1 MSDAASRAA
10 ARKAKILARGN
21 TGLAKLAQSA
31 RGEEAQALYAD
42 DFKPSPF
49 STPQIETPPPLPPAS
64 SASASNSNPQKG
76 KPSWAPESNLSSNST
91 SSSSNARSAPTAGHS
106 NGSSNPNL
114 TAEQQAMSAQLEAM
128 MSMFGGGPPGDA
140 GTGLGPDGEM
150 PDMGRLLSQM
160 MGMGAGA
167 GGAGM
172 GDSQRLLGDLD
183 DPAGLGG
190 MGGMGGMGGLP
201 SNLFGGPG
209 SGDAGPGAGVGDM
222 PFSFPGFGGTPQR
235 KSKSEKYFP
244 IVHFISIILL
254 SIFTIVWWEPKIK
267 ASTSLINA
275 IEGDWSTRWSGL
287 NGRAFA
293 KFGNVEV
300 VPIFWAWT
308 TLELILQT
316 SRFMIFKSPPP
327 PHSLISNFLPLL
339 PPKISRPVL
348 TGSRYFS
355 LLAQTYKD
363 GCLLVFTLG
372 MTVVL
377 SQYLNGAKVF

>member
-31 RGEEAQALYAD
+31 RGDEAQALYAD
-42 DFKPSPF
+42 DFKPSPS
-49 STPQIETPPPLPPAS
+49 STPTTEAPPPIQS
-64 SASASNSNPQKG
+64 STST
-76 KPSWAPESNLSSNST
+76 ST
-91 SSSSNARSAPTAGHS
+91 SSSRNTNSTWPPEPNTSVPQNRATQSQG
-106 NGSSNPNL
+106 NPNL

-128 MSMFGGGPPGDA
+128 MSMFGGGG
-140 GTGLGPDGEM
+140 GQGNSNGEM
-150 PDMGRLLSQM
+150 PDMSKLLSQM
-160 MGMGAGA
+160 MG
-167 GGAGM
+167 GGIGPGGLG

-190 MGGMGGMGGLP
+190 FPMNDNLGGIPPNLFGNGSDNQDIPFPFPSMGGL
-201 SNLFGGPG
+201 G
-209 SGDAGPGAGVGDM
+209 
-222 PFSFPGFGGTPQR
+222 GFGVSQK

-244 IVHFISIILL
+244 LIHFLSIILL
-254 SIFTIVWWEPKIK
+254 SLFTILWWEPKIK
-267 ASTSLINA
+267 SETSLINA
-275 IEGDWSTRWSGL
+275 IEGNWSSRWSSL
-287 NGRAFA
+287 NGKSFG
-293 KFGNVEV
+293 KFGNVEI

-339 PPKISRPVL
+339 PPKISKPII
-348 TGSRYFS
+348 TGSRYLS
-355 LLAQTYKD
+355 LLSQTYKD

-377 SQYLNGAKVF
+377 SQFLNGGKLF